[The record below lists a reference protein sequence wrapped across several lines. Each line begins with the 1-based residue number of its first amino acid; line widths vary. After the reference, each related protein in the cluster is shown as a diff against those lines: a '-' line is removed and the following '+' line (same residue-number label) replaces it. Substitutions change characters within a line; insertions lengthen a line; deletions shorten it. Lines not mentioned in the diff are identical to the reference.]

1 MRYTAVPELESTMKK
16 MGWWGEAGINAANVA
31 MSATKTS
38 TTNSRVL
45 GVDPMSKKGIGE
57 EDFVTIVLLYI
68 YSAREDVKLLGKYL
82 EKYLWIKQYCLLR

>member
-1 MRYTAVPELESTMKK
+1 
-16 MGWWGEAGINAANVA
+16 

-57 EDFVTIVLLYI
+57 EDFVTIVLPYI

-82 EKYLWIKQYCLLR
+82 EKYGTYELNSVAFSDKDEV

>member
-31 MSATKTS
+31 MSATETS

-45 GVDPMSKKGIGE
+45 GVDPMNKRVSVKKI
-57 EDFVTIVLLYI
+57 LLPSFCHI
-68 YSAREDVKLLGKYL
+68 FIQLVKG
-82 EKYLWIKQYCLLR
+82 